1 MTTVNLPEKLDFELL
16 NSKYVS
22 NNTTHYSESNSE
34 ETEISPFARID
45 VQYWGVLNNIENNNN
60 VYFSTEKDGTNFSIK
75 TYDEFFNVEDDFS
88 ITVPESAN
96 YVALINHYSTD
107 YFNSEDTREYMIYVH
122 HFDPEIMGPEGQIWE
137 VWVVTSDGEILGT
150 LEGNASYAKY
160 DSNNEKVLY

>member
-1 MTTVNLPEKLDFELL
+1 MKLRLSLTILLASCIAVFSFAQSNVNTERTILSQDVLSKLKEKQFDMTTVNLPEKLDFELL

-75 TYDEFFNVEDDFS
+75 T
-88 ITVPESAN
+88 
-96 YVALINHYSTD
+96 
-107 YFNSEDTREYMIYVH
+107 
-122 HFDPEIMGPEGQIWE
+122 
-137 VWVVTSDGEILGT
+137 
-150 LEGNASYAKY
+150 
-160 DSNNEKVLY
+160 